1 MRSFVH
7 DRWRPGVGLLAL
19 SLLLLWSMEAEA
31 KDPTGAHSEFFDLKY
46 KPAEDTL
53 VTPIGHPGLFAFT
66 GRWHRFREVFKA
78 SVWPGTYLTVLSF
91 GSHCTFLLKP
101 HIQEWTNL
109 TYTVSVDGGPQF
121 EVWNAINV
129 SDTKAGP
136 ILLRI
141 NITDAS
147 SHATDIAS
155 GQSAYSELS
164 REPHVVKIASSRRTS
179 PLSIH
184 GFYMPTVVV
193 RQDPT
198 WVNYQ
203 KALPYVEFIGGPAHA
218 EQSFAMNSAEW
229 AASESLHFR
238 HNHITTDD
246 CFASNCTSQFGSL
259 SQQYPLLNP
268 VYRDPYYKRGLP
280 HSGLFAFYE
289 SPIIQMSTPDY
300 VIVNVG
306 DKDSE
311 ENVSAMQF
319 TDDLYEFLKFVRLRA
334 HPDAYIFVLLKTGR
348 YFRETKDVVDHL
360 RDPKIKVVPHPSST
374 DARGWTRFLQKHIL
388 PLAPTS
394 SRFGNALVT
403 FRDAATLTN
412 STFAVVDSDT
422 SVTAQ
427 FVVLCALMLGI
438 ASLIFLRQGVR
449 SILLVVL
456 TKTGIVHRVT
466 NGKRYKPGKNAW
478 D

>member
-7 DRWRPGVGLLAL
+7 DGWRPGVGLLAL
-19 SLLLLWSMEAEA
+19 SLLLLCSIGAEA

-141 NITDAS
+141 NITD
-147 SHATDIAS
+147 IAR
-155 GQSAYSELS
+155 GQSASDSELS

-259 SQQYPLLNP
+259 SEQYRLLNP
-268 VYRDPYYKRGLP
+268 VYRDPYYRRGLP

-311 ENVSAMQF
+311 EKVPEMQF

-334 HPDAYIFVLLKTGR
+334 HPDAYIFVVLKNGR
-348 YFRETKDVVDHL
+348 YFRETKAVVGHL
-360 RDPKIKVVPHPSST
+360 RESKIKVVPHPSST

-403 FRDAATLTN
+403 FRDAAILAN
-412 STFAVVDSDT
+412 RTFAVVDSDT

-427 FVVLCALMLGI
+427 FVVYCALMLGI
-438 ASLIFLRQGVR
+438 ASFLFLRHGVR

-456 TKTGIVHRVT
+456 TKTGIVHSVT

>member
-7 DRWRPGVGLLAL
+7 DWWRPGIGLLAL
-19 SLLLLWSMEAEA
+19 CMLLLWSIEAEA
-31 KDPTGAHSEFFDLKY
+31 KDPNGAHSEFFDPKY
-46 KPAEDTL
+46 KPVVDT
-53 VTPIGHPGLFAFT
+53 VATPIGHPGLFAFT

-91 GSHCTFLLKP
+91 GSHCTFLLRP

-121 EVWNAINV
+121 EVWNAVNV

-141 NITDAS
+141 NTTNAS
-147 SHATDIAS
+147 AS
-155 GQSAYSELS
+155 GQSASDFEMS

-179 PLSIH
+179 PLSVQ
-184 GFYMPTVVV
+184 GFYMPTVIV

-203 KALPYVEFIGGPAHA
+203 KALPYVEFIGGPAHT

-238 HNHITTDD
+238 HSHITTDD
-246 CFASNCTSQFGSL
+246 CLSRNCTSQFGSL
-259 SQQYPLLNP
+259 SQQYRLLNP
-268 VYRDPYYKRGLP
+268 IHRDHYYRRGLP
-280 HSGLFAFYE
+280 HSGLFAFNE
-289 SPIIQMSTPDY
+289 SPIVQMSTPDY
-300 VIVNVG
+300 VIFNVG

-311 ENVSAMQF
+311 EQVPAMHF
-319 TDDLYEFLKFVRLRA
+319 TDDLYELLKFVRLRA
-334 HPDAYIFVLLKTGR
+334 HPDAYIFVLLKKGR

-360 RDPKIKVVPHPSST
+360 RDPKIKVAPYPSST

-403 FRDAATLTN
+403 LKDAAILTN
-412 STFAVVDSDT
+412 STFAVVDADT
-422 SVTAQ
+422 SVIAR
-427 FVVLCALMLGI
+427 FVVPGALMLGI
-438 ASLIFLRQGVR
+438 ASLLFLRHGLK

-456 TKTGIVHRVT
+456 TKTGIVHSVT
-466 NGKRYKPGKNAW
+466 NGKRNKLGKNAW